1 MEGRGAGCT
10 TLPSPKPQERGHPC
24 PKEVPNGTF
33 RCSGSHMLKQAVVAP
48 CMVPLRHGDG
58 PAGTQ
63 SHEERPRG
71 HDAYHG
77 TAPWSD
83 VSPVLRV
90 APGVGTTDVPTVLT
104 SPNLSQA
111 HGPSPEITALQGHIC
126 AKRGTGAQLRG
137 EGSRLSSPRCTP
149 LLPISSCP
157 TLHGAGG
164 QDPNGGAQPGS
175 GIAQRD
181 EKTLQPH
188 VQPANLLQIWENRSP
203 VPTLRWG
210 SWGW

>member
-1 MEGRGAGCT
+1 
-10 TLPSPKPQERGHPC
+10 
-24 PKEVPNGTF
+24 
-33 RCSGSHMLKQAVVAP
+33 MLKQAVVAP
-48 CMVPLRHGDG
+48 CVVPLRHGDG

-63 SHEERPRG
+63 SHKERPRG

-137 EGSRLSSPRCTP
+137 EGSRVSSPCCNP
-149 LLPISSCP
+149 AAPYQLLPHTVRCW
-157 TLHGAGG
+157 
-164 QDPNGGAQPGS
+164 GS
-175 GIAQRD
+175 GSQ
-181 EKTLQPH
+181 
-188 VQPANLLQIWENRSP
+188 
-203 VPTLRWG
+203 WG
-210 SWGW
+210 VATGLWDCTAR

>member
-137 EGSRLSSPRCTP
+137 EGSRVSSPRCNP
-149 LLPISSCP
+149 AAPYQLLPHTVRCW
-157 TLHGAGG
+157 
-164 QDPNGGAQPGS
+164 GS
-175 GIAQRD
+175 GSQ
-181 EKTLQPH
+181 
-188 VQPANLLQIWENRSP
+188 
-203 VPTLRWG
+203 WG
-210 SWGW
+210 VATGLWDCTAR